1 MNFTTSYLLGTILFS
16 SIGMG
21 AFIYGKKQQ
30 LWKPLVLG
38 IVLMVYPYAVNETW
52 MLYALG
58 SALTAGLFFFR
69 E

>member
-1 MNFTTSYLLGTILFS
+1 MNFTTTYLLGTILFS

-21 AFIYGKKQQ
+21 ASIYGKKQG

-38 IVLMVYPYAVNETW
+38 VLLMVYPYAVNETW
-52 MLYALG
+52 MLYAIG
-58 SALTAGLFFFR
+58 TALTACLFLFR